1 MDQTPNLKLPYIMAA
16 QAQKHVTHNE
26 AIRALDAIVQL
37 GTLDRDLSAPPA
49 SPAEGD
55 RYIVA
60 AGASGAWS
68 GHDGSIAA
76 WQDGV
81 WMLHAPVPGWIAWVT
96 DEEALVAW
104 DGTTWVSAGG
114 GSINPALLVG
124 VNATADATN
133 RLAVKSDAS
142 LFSHDDVTPGNGD
155 HQMKINKATAGG
167 TASQLYQTN
176 FSGRAETG
184 LTGDDDF
191 HFKVSPDGSTFFEA
205 ILIDKDTGYV
215 SFPSG
220 SHARKPLTANTS
232 FYVRTDGSDS
242 NDGSANTAGSAF
254 ATIQKALDV
263 VGGLD
268 LGIYFA
274 TIYVNDGTYTITSAL
289 MYRGYQGGQVILRAL
304 NDPST
309 SPELI
314 TRTGTKATD
323 EAAVRAAHNVVVQA
337 STAINLVYAD
347 AGGAVG
353 QLRGIA
359 FIQTGAHANG
369 VITYYSAPAT
379 SPTKCTFFGG
389 GSAVLSD
396 GRWALN
402 NCLFAHVT
410 GAGVNGLA
418 GASFFSNQTVFAHAT
433 SAQLQLFDLT
443 QFSMFGGKV
452 VAAAAAS
459 GTNIDRGAGTYF
471 NGVSFEGGVNGLFV
485 SASDVQLIGC
495 TFSGASTRA
504 LYLGNAGRA
513 YVNGG
518 SIASGATL
526 IFATQ
531 RSSIRIAAAPT
542 GGPTYSPALGVVGN
556 NESYINT

>member
-1 MDQTPNLKLPYIMAA
+1 LEQTPNLKLPYIMAA

-49 SPAEGD
+49 SPVEGD

-81 WMLHAPVPGWIAWVT
+81 WMLHAPVPGWIAWVA
-96 DEEALVAW
+96 DEDALVAF
-104 DGTTWVSAGG
+104 DGTAWVSAGA
-114 GSINPALLVG
+114 GSINPAPLVG

-133 RLAVKSDAS
+133 RLSVAS
-142 LFSHDDVTPGNGD
+142 PATLFNHDGGD
-155 HQMKINKATAGG
+155 HRLKINKAAAGN
-167 TASQLYQTN
+167 TASMLYQTG

-184 LTGDDDF
+184 LTGDDDY
-191 HFKVSPDGSTFFEA
+191 HFKVSPDGSTWFEA
-205 ILIDKDTGYV
+205 LLVDKDSGYV

-220 SHARKPLTANTS
+220 SYARKPLTASTA
-232 FYVRTDGSDS
+232 FYVRTDGSDG

-254 ATIQKALDV
+254 LTIQKALDV

-289 MYRGYQGGQVILRAL
+289 VYRGYQGGQVILRAL
-304 NDPST
+304 NEPST
-309 SPELI
+309 SPEFI
-314 TRTGTKATD
+314 TLTGTKATD
-323 EAAVRAAHNVVVQA
+323 EAAVRAAHKVVVQA
-337 STAINLVYAD
+337 SSAINLLYAD
-347 AGGAVG
+347 PAGAIG
-353 QLRGIA
+353 QVRNIA
-359 FIQTGAHANG
+359 FIQTGAHTNG
-369 VITYYSAPAT
+369 VINNFSGSAT

-389 GSAVLSD
+389 GTNVVSD
-396 GRWALN
+396 ARWAIS
-402 NCLFAHVT
+402 NCLFAHAT
-410 GAGVNGLA
+410 GAGLNGLA
-418 GASFFSNQTVFAHAT
+418 AASVFCSATVFAHAT
-433 SAQLQLFDLT
+433 GTQLQIFDLT
-443 QFSMFGGKV
+443 QISMFGGKV
-452 VAAAAAS
+452 IAAAAAS

-471 NGVSFEGGVNGLFV
+471 SGVSFEGGVNGLFV
-485 SASDVQLIGC
+485 SMSDVQLIGC
-495 TFSGASTRA
+495 TFSGASARC

-513 YVNGG
+513 YINGG

-531 RSSIRIAAAPT
+531 RSAIRIAAAPT